1 MSRPIICDRCEKTID
16 TVREQWCSIDPNEIA
31 KEAGCP
37 SGDICKT
44 CMDALVDALVDA
56 LGINVEEE
64 VMMFMWPLVRRASLN
79 ALILQV
85 QQLKLDLQMAKSK
98 IKALEEE
105 RDNWRK
111 ETFK

>member
-1 MSRPIICDRCEKTID
+1 
-16 TVREQWCSIDPNEIA
+16 
-31 KEAGCP
+31 
-37 SGDICKT
+37 
-44 CMDALVDALVDA
+44 
-56 LGINVEEE
+56 
-64 VMMFMWPLVRRASLN
+64 MMFMWPLVRRASLN
-79 ALILQV
+79 VLILQV